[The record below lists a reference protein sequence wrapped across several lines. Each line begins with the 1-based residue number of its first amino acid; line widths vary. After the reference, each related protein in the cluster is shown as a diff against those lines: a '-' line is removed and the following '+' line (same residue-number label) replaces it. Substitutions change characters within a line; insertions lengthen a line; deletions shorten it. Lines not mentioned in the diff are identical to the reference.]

1 MKQSQQWGDR
11 WKAGIGI
18 MARIVWLSFLVNM
31 VCLPFIAIKNAD
43 FLQQNHQIVM
53 GVIYT
58 FLVLPFLMP
67 GLLRIS
73 GFVTRKV
80 DEIDGSGDM
89 NQSSHR
95 KQRELQ
101 ASATSSLE

>member
-11 WKAGIGI
+11 WKTGIGI

-31 VCLPFIAIKNAD
+31 VCLPFLAIKNAD
-43 FLQQNHQIVM
+43 FLQQSQQIVT

-67 GLLRIS
+67 SLLRLS
-73 GFVTRKV
+73 GFVTCKV

-89 NQSSHR
+89 NEASHR

-101 ASATSSLE
+101 ASVLSTLE